1 MDIEMLSRN
10 RIYFLLYYFSSRT
23 LFVRLD
29 VNKHRTK
36 PRFIMFSN
44 NVCMSST
51 SVHLSISIFSY
62 SSSQC
67 GVVGASHGEQSLQ
80 SMSSICVLHRALSL
94 QVTDQ
99 RRNRLQQLFFRKLKV
114 NKDEALCNVFRF
126 TSEVWGASG
135 KKVIPG
141 FWRSWH
147 IWWHL
152 PSVLE
157 TH

>member
-1 MDIEMLSRN
+1 MLSQN
-10 RIYFLLYYFSSRT
+10 RLYFPLYSFSLRT

-36 PRFIMFSN
+36 PKFIMFSN
-44 NVCMSST
+44 KFCISST

-62 SSSQC
+62 PSSLC

-80 SMSSICVLHRALSL
+80 SMSSIRVLHCALGL

-114 NKDEALCNVFRF
+114 NKEEALCNVFRF
-126 TSEVWGASG
+126 TS
-135 KKVIPG
+135 KV
-141 FWRSWH
+141 
-147 IWWHL
+147 
-152 PSVLE
+152 
-157 TH
+157 